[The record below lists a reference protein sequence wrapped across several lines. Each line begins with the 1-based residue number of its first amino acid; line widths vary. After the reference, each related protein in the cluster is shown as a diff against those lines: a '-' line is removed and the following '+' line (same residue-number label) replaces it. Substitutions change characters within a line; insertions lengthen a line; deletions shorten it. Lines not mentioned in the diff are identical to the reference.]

1 MEKIKLLSEKLIN
14 KIAAGEVL
22 ERPASAV
29 KELIENSLDAK
40 ATKIDVFIRDG
51 GKTEIKIV
59 DNGNG
64 ISNEELPLSVKR
76 HATSKLTDDNLF
88 SIKTL
93 GFRGE
98 ALPSIASVSKFKII
112 SKTNSDNVGSEIY
125 ISAGELV
132 HNKLSNRPTGT
143 TVIVKDIFFSTPA
156 RLKFLKSEKYEN
168 ILIKKTI
175 QKLALANTEVEFNL
189 FSEDKNII
197 ATKPIKKSTK
207 SDLLKKRVIDLF
219 GEIFEKNLI
228 LFEQKRDN
236 FIFTGLISL
245 PTFHFSNSTNQFFFV
260 NNRSIGDKQLHGIMK
275 AAYRDFLSHD
285 RFPQV
290 IIFIETFHEDIDVNV
305 HPTKNEVRFK
315 DSNILRSSLISSI
328 RATLSMAGHRA
339 TTTNSIR
346 AIESF
351 KVNTQSHQINFQS
364 SQIKENEIIE
374 ENKSNVDDS
383 LKRNSNKNSHDIPDI
398 DLPLGYAK
406 CQYHETYIISETN
419 DGIVIVDQHAA
430 HERIVYEKLKKDFFK
445 KNIQTQILL
454 IPEIINVDPLTL
466 DLLST
471 FQAILKNYG
480 LIIEKFGKDSILVR
494 EVPLILSN
502 SNIKQLVIDTIN
514 ELNEIGNT
522 EIIETNINKICSSMA
537 CHGSIRAG
545 REMKIEEMNN
555 LLRDMELTPFSG
567 QCNHGRPTYVELK
580 INDIEKLFGR
590 K

>member
-22 ERPASAV
+22 ERPSSAV
-29 KELIENSLDAK
+29 KELVENSLDAK
-40 ATKIDVFIRDG
+40 ATKVDIFIRNG
-51 GKTEIKIV
+51 GKTEIKII

-64 ISNEELPLSVKR
+64 ISKDQLLLSIKR
-76 HATSKLTDDNLF
+76 HATSKLSDENLF
-88 SIKTL
+88 SIKTM

-98 ALPSIASVSKFKII
+98 ALPSIASVSKFHIT
-112 SKTNSDNVGSEIY
+112 SKTKDDDVGSELY
-125 ISAGELV
+125 VESGEII
-132 HNKLSNRPTGT
+132 HNKLSNRQVGT
-143 TVIVKDIFFSTPA
+143 TVTVKDIFFSTPA

-168 ILIKKTI
+168 LQIKKII

-189 FSEDKNII
+189 FCEEKNII
-197 ATKPIKKSTK
+197 NTKPIKNLTQEEF
-207 SDLLKKRVIDLF
+207 LKMRVTDLF
-219 GEIFEKNLI
+219 GESFEKNLI
-228 LFEQKRDN
+228 LFKQKREN
-236 FIFTGLISL
+236 FSYTGLISL
-245 PTFHFSNSTNQFFFV
+245 PTFHFSNSANQFFFI
-260 NNRSIGDKQLHGIMK
+260 NNRSIGDKQLNGVVK
-275 AAYRDFLSHD
+275 AAYRDFLAHD

-290 IIFIETFHEDIDVNV
+290 IIFIDAPYNDIDVNV

-315 DSNILRSSLISSI
+315 NSSLLRSSLISSI

-339 TTTNSIR
+339 TSTNSSI
-346 AIESF
+346 ALQSF
-351 KVNTQSHQINFQS
+351 KAHPKSHQIDFQRSQLDHSADINDAKEINFDDNHRTENIKLS
-364 SQIKENEIIE
+364 SIKNM
-374 ENKSNVDDS
+374 NQ
-383 LKRNSNKNSHDIPDI
+383 
-398 DLPLGYAK
+398 PLGYAK

-430 HERIVYEKLKKDFFK
+430 HERIVYEKLKKDFFNK
-445 KNIQTQILL
+445 SVQTQILL
-454 IPEIINVDPLTL
+454 IPEIINVDASTL
-466 DLLST
+466 ESLSDIQET
-471 FQAILKNYG
+471 LKSYG
-480 LIIEKFGKDSILVR
+480 LILEKFGKDSILIR

-502 SNIKQLVIDTIN
+502 SNVKQLVIDLIN
-514 ELNEIGNT
+514 ELNEIGDT

-555 LLRDMELTPFSG
+555 LLRDMESTPFSG

>member
-40 ATKIDVFIRDG
+40 ATKIDIFIRDG

-64 ISNEELPLSVKR
+64 ISNEQLPLSVKR
-76 HATSKLTDDNLF
+76 HATSKLRDDNLF

-98 ALPSIASVSKFKII
+98 ALPSIASVSKFQII
-112 SKTNSDNVGSEIY
+112 SKTKDNEIASELY
-125 ISAGELV
+125 IVAGELI
-132 HNKLSNRPTGT
+132 HNRLSNRPTGT
-143 TVIVKDIFFSTPA
+143 TVVVQDIFFATPA

-189 FSEDKNII
+189 FSENKNIVT
-197 ATKPIKKSTK
+197 TKPIENSTK
-207 SDLLKKRVIDLF
+207 PELLKKRVVDLF
-219 GEIFEKNLI
+219 GESFKNNLI
-228 LFEQKRDN
+228 LFEQKREN
-236 FIFTGLISL
+236 FTFTGLISL

-260 NNRSIGDKQLHGIMK
+260 NNRAIGDKQLHGAIK
-275 AAYRDFLSHD
+275 AAYRDFLAHD

-290 IIFIETFHEDIDVNV
+290 IIFIETLYKDIDVNV

-315 DSNILRSSLISSI
+315 DSNFLRSSLISSI

-346 AIESF
+346 ALESF
-351 KVNTQSHQINFQS
+351 KVNTKSHQINFQS
-364 SQIKENEIIE
+364 PLINENEIIDE
-374 ENKSNVDDS
+374 RIGNFDDS
-383 LKRNSNKNSHDIPDI
+383 LKNSSISISPETKDTNQ
-398 DLPLGYAK
+398 PLGYAK

-430 HERIVYEKLKKDFFK
+430 HERIVYEKLKKDFFNK
-445 KNIQTQILL
+445 TIQTQILL
-454 IPEIINVDPLTL
+454 IPEIINVDPLIL
-466 DLLST
+466 DLLSN
-471 FQAILKNYG
+471 FQGTLKNYG
-480 LIIEKFGKDSILVR
+480 LIVEKFGKDSILVR

-514 ELNEIGNT
+514 ELNEVGNT

-555 LLRDMELTPFSG
+555 LLRDMEVTPFSG